1 MTAMQYEGLLIDGV
15 RTASES
21 NDVES
26 VINPATGSL
35 VRDVAV
41 GSARDVDRAV
51 AIARD
56 RFFVGEWHSMN
67 PVSRGEILA
76 RIADG
81 IAENRETLAAV
92 ECRNAGKPISAALGE
107 VDAAA
112 RTFQFYSGAVDK
124 FHGQTIPSRADGTLM
139 TFREPV
145 GVVGVIV
152 PWNFPMLILA
162 WKIAPALALG
172 NTVVAKPAGVT
183 PLTALML
190 GDIAVEA
197 GLPSG
202 VFNVVPGPG
211 SSVGSA
217 LVGHRDVRKI
227 SFTGSTEVG
236 AGVMRAAADDIKRV
250 SLELGGK
257 SASIVF
263 ADADLAEA
271 VDSSIG
277 AVYDNAGQDCC
288 ARSRILVEKSVFDEF
303 VVRFSDRA
311 TAVKVGDPELDNTE
325 MGPLITS
332 SHRSSVEDHIQ
343 RAEDEGATRVCGGE
357 RPGGVLSQ
365 GNFLTP
371 AVYVNVHPA
380 MSIMRDEVFGPVVG
394 IMAFEDEEDAL
405 AIANDSDYGL
415 SGSIWTRDVG
425 RALRVARGFETGM
438 ISINTSS
445 SVHIEA
451 PFGGMKRSGL
461 GREQGMAALDHYS
474 EYKTVFIA
482 DN

>member
-1 MTAMQYEGLLIDGV
+1 MKREGLLIDGV
-15 RTASES
+15 RTESES
-21 NDVES
+21 GSYEK
-26 VINPATGSL
+26 VINPATGMP
-35 VRDVAV
+35 VADVAV
-41 GSARDVDRAV
+41 GGAGDVDQAV
-51 AIARD
+51 RIARD
-56 RFFVGEWHSMN
+56 RFSAGEWHTMN
-67 PVSRGEILA
+67 PVDRGEILM
-76 RIADG
+76 RIANG
-81 IAENRETLAAV
+81 ITANRDALAAA
-92 ECRNAGKPISAALGE
+92 ESRNAGKPTSAALGE

-124 FHGQTIPSRADGTLM
+124 FHGQTIPSRANGTLM
-139 TFREPV
+139 TFREPI

-162 WKIAPALALG
+162 WKVAPALALG

-190 GDIAVEA
+190 GDIAIEA
-197 GLPSG
+197 GLPPG

-257 SASIVF
+257 SAAIVF
-263 ADADLAEA
+263 ADADLDEA
-271 VDSSIG
+271 VKSSIG

-288 ARSRILVEKSVFDEF
+288 ARSRILVEKSAFDGF
-303 VVRFSDRA
+303 VAAFSDRA
-311 TAVKVGDPELDNTE
+311 AGLTVGDPEAEGTE
-325 MGPLITS
+325 MGPLITP
-332 SHRSSVEDHIQ
+332 SHRSSVEDHMQ
-343 RAEDEGATRVCGGE
+343 RAEDEGATRVCGGD
-357 RPGGVLSQ
+357 RPGGSLSK

-371 AVYVNVHPA
+371 AVYVNVNPA
-380 MSIMRDEVFGPVVG
+380 MSIMREEVFGPVVAL
-394 IMAFEDEEDAL
+394 MPFEDEREAL

-425 RALRVARGFETGM
+425 RALRVARGFDTGM

-451 PFGGMKRSGL
+451 PFGGMKRSGV